1 MFVSV
6 TWDGKVWPNLLTW
19 GPEMSNRP
27 LIYHSGSSVILQ
39 KGYLNPRSTLEVS
52 YIYHAYLS
60 SKWRPK
66 QSFTRVDQA
75 GWLSQPCV
83 ESTHN
88 SQVPDSIQLW
98 VTTRL
103 VHHGSESLSAE
114 SLGWNHEF
122 SCDSKF
128 SQAEFPR
135 LWTRKPGNG
144 QRATGRREPQLKD
157 ESQWKFPKQTQ
168 IGNRNQDFVWM
179 ER

>member
-1 MFVSV
+1 MSQLFSDVCFRHLRWKSLA
-6 TWDGKVWPNLLTW
+6 KPAHL
-19 GPEMSNRP
+19 GPRGVQPAP

-60 SKWRPK
+60 SKWGPK

-103 VHHGSESLSAE
+103 VHQGSESLSAE
-114 SLGWNHEF
+114 NLGWNHEF
-122 SCDSKF
+122 SYDSKF
-128 SQAEFPR
+128 APAEFPR

-144 QRATGRREPQLKD
+144 QWVE
-157 ESQWKFPKQTQ
+157 
-168 IGNRNQDFVWM
+168 GNLS
-179 ER
+179 